1 MRKRRK
7 ARELA
12 LQRLYAHEVSNNP
25 VGRVLDEISES
36 YQGDPDIE
44 AFAKALLKRT
54 IENKAELDK
63 DIEAML
69 QNWDFTRIALV
80 DRLILRL
87 AACELI
93 HFGEIPPKV
102 TINEA
107 IELAKL
113 YSTAK
118 SGRFVNGILD
128 SLFKKLKAENRI
140 TKTGRGLM
148 DTTPMPDDEE
158 LPDPSALDEED
169 NW

>member
-25 VGRVLDEISES
+25 LGRVLDELAES
-36 YQGDPDIE
+36 YQGDPDVE
-44 AFAKALLKRT
+44 VFAKTLLRRA
-54 IENKAELDK
+54 IENKAELDQ
-63 DIEAML
+63 DIGAML

-93 HFGEIPPKV
+93 YFGEIPPKV

-128 SLFKKLKAENRI
+128 SLYKKLKAENRI

-148 DTTPMPDDEE
+148 DTTPLPEDEE
-158 LPDPSALDEED
+158 LPEPAGADEED